1 MKRTADFIT
10 RHKSLLMLALMLTT
24 LVAGSI
30 ANQRRLENESS
41 LTTLPVME
49 TEPAAA
55 TSVETYLD
63 DRDSAYQREINAL
76 TALIEQEQLDDRTR
90 ESAADQLQEL
100 IAAHTA
106 SAALEEALADSD
118 LAPCAAVISG
128 GSLTLVTAKSS
139 VSDEDS
145 ALVLTLARAHAGIEP
160 ENVHIRT
167 AE

>member
-1 MKRTADFIT
+1 MKRVSDFIT

-30 ANQRRLENESS
+30 ANQHRLEIESS
-41 LTTLPVME
+41 LTTLPVMK
-49 TEPAAA
+49 TEHTGASA
-55 TSVETYLD
+55 VDVYLGE
-63 DRDSAYQREINAL
+63 RESAYQRDINAL
-76 TALIEQEQLDDRTR
+76 TALIQQEELDARTR
-90 ESAADQLQEL
+90 EAAAEQLQTL

-118 LAPCAAVISG
+118 LSPCAAVISG
-128 GSLTLVTAKSS
+128 GSLTLVTASPS

-145 ALVLTLARAHAGIEP
+145 ALVLTLAQAHAGIEP
-160 ENVHIRT
+160 ENVRIRT